1 MNFMRAIIASLTAA
15 GILLAQEPPKPQDT
29 QNDARFGTTIRLV
42 LAPVTVLDRTGR
54 FVSGLTPYD
63 FRLLD
68 NGKPQRITEDVAAHP
83 ISLVVAIQA
92 NHDTE
97 LVLKQ
102 VQKLANV
109 FGDLVLGDTG
119 EVAIIGFDHRI
130 QTMTPFTNDVNEIRE
145 ALKKL
150 KPGSLSSNLNDAV
163 MASINML
170 KRRPD
175 TRRRVVMVIAES
187 NDKGSSIHT
196 REVLTEAEF
205 ANVVIYPINVSHML
219 TSLTTQAPPNRPDNR
234 PPGAVHLPAG
244 VIDTP
249 TLQGQNND
257 NFVPMFTEIFKAA
270 KGFFVRDPLD
280 IYSKYTGGRQYSFM
294 KQGALER
301 AVQEIGEELHSQYLL
316 TYSPNNLTEAGFHE
330 ITVTVLKPDLKVT
343 TRRGYWTA
351 AVPQGQ

>member
-1 MNFMRAIIASLTAA
+1 MRPLLACASIAGL
-15 GILLAQEPPKPQDT
+15 LLAQDPPKPNPGEQGS
-29 QNDARFGTTIRLV
+29 DARFGVTTRLV
-42 LAPVTVLDRTGR
+42 LAPVTVTDRGGR

-68 NGKPQRITEDVAAHP
+68 NGKPQKITEEVAAQP
-83 ISLVVAIQA
+83 ISMVVAIQA
-92 NHDTE
+92 NNATE
-97 LVLKQ
+97 LVIKQ
-102 VQKLANV
+102 VQKL
-109 FGDLVLGDTG
+109 GSILEDLVLGETG
-119 EVAIIGFDHRI
+119 EVAITGFDHRI
-130 QTMTPFTNDVNEIRE
+130 QTLTPFTNEPGAIKE

-163 MASINML
+163 MDGVNKL
-170 KRRPD
+170 KTRD
-175 TRRRVVMVIAES
+175 ATRRRVLMVIGES
-187 NDKGSSIHT
+187 NDKGSSVKV

-205 ANVVIYPINVSHML
+205 ANVVIYPINVSHLL

-257 NFVPMFTEIFKAA
+257 NFIPMFTEIFKAA
-270 KGFFVRDPLD
+270 KNVFVRDPMD
-280 IYSKYTGGRQYSFM
+280 IYSKYTGGREYSFM

-316 TYSPNNLTEAGFHE
+316 TYRPNNLSEGGFHE
-330 ITVTVLKPDLKVT
+330 ISVTVLKPDFKVT

-351 AVPQGQ
+351 AMPQQ